1 MAVVVDMEEEDGL
14 LLGER
19 EKEARFAPLLM
30 LLRDRHVKDEGE
42 EGIERGR
49 KAVIVGVRQAAST
62 AAAVAAMAKCCF
74 MFKPPLR

>member
-1 MAVVVDMEEEDGL
+1 MEEDGL

-30 LLRDRHVKDEGE
+30 LLRDRHVKDEEE
-42 EGIERGR
+42 EGMERGR
-49 KAVIVGVRQAAST
+49 KAVVVDVRQAAST
-62 AAAVAAMAKCCF
+62 AAAAAAMAKCF